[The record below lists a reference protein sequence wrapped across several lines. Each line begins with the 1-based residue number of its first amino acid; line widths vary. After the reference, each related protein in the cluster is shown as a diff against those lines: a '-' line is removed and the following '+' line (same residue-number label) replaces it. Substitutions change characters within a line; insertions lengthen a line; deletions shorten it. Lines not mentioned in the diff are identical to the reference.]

1 MYPNTKNIEMEDIIT
16 QKFSFAS
23 IIPLKNYCRLDER
36 KNLSHIMT
44 DGLNELHSEEF
55 DIFSLVPS
63 SDPNRTK
70 KPKTG
75 KIVSLPEKNKR
86 KIFFFES
93 KEPVEERFQL
103 SYAYQHNKTHTF
115 DTNNDRQIKRHYGN
129 SFSEIS
135 ITTIER
141 SVRRREDKVTI
152 KIYIGHKFRRFNSI
166 YFKKS
171 FRVFSITINTKTGN
185 FTTAIISKTKVGN
198 NTRFRI
204 NSFGDLNNMLGS
216 LLTVKGHISDDSR
229 LKNQFDET
237 FNDLTF
243 TTKIQNTLSID
254 LGCVSY
260 GKNNSLFSK
269 DLIKLFV
276 KLKKIKVPDGDYE
289 FWLTNLYPT
298 EKFLKKNDRKL
309 IASILD
315 MVGLRSKYLVKILHE
330 YPTID
335 FFGLYRFCQFFGSDF
350 SKYTANINSG
360 VYKNSYRKES
370 RVDMWMT
377 KSSVTNKMM
386 HKKFEL
392 LDVEK
397 ENLIKIVNSVDYN
410 STEFFGERM
419 IQLFEDHFNMIDKIK
434 EYDTTCFMK
443 SKTMTEFNEE
453 HREFSKIISAI
464 KKGWVIEYEY
474 GTKTIND
481 IEKPIDAMLN
491 VGTEEEPILSDLKM
505 KLYPHILKREEDYS
519 EEGSFMHHCVAS
531 YADKDKSM
539 IVSLRSENQMD
550 RVTCEYDI
558 QTGRCLQER
567 YFCNAQPPAEYV
579 LALNYLKTKI
589 EKQARFGTLNWKE
602 KRKVPVKINGVPI
615 SLENR
620 PPRTPYDDIFMDP
633 RLPI

>member
-1 MYPNTKNIEMEDIIT
+1 MEDIIT

-23 IIPLKNYCRLDER
+23 IVPLKNYCRLDER
-36 KNLSHIMT
+36 KNLTRIMN
-44 DGLNELHSEEF
+44 DGLDDLHSEDF
-55 DIFSLVPS
+55 DVFGLVS
-63 SDPNRTK
+63 TVDPPRLN
-70 KPKTG
+70 KPKRG

-103 SYAYQHNKTHTF
+103 SYVYPHNKTHSF

-141 SVRRREDKVTI
+141 SVRKRDDKITI
-152 KIYIGHKFRRFNSI
+152 KIYVGHKFRRFNCI
-166 YFKKS
+166 YFKKT

-185 FTTAIISKTKVGN
+185 FTTANISKTKIGN
-198 NTRFRI
+198 NTRFRV

-216 LLTVKGHISDDSR
+216 LLTVKGYISDDSR
-229 LKNQFDET
+229 LKNQFDKT
-237 FNDLTF
+237 FDDLLF

-260 GKNNSLFSK
+260 GKNNSLFTK

-276 KLKKIKVPDGDYE
+276 NLKKIKVPDGDYE

-350 SKYTANINSG
+350 SKYTANINPG
-360 VYKNSYRKES
+360 VYKNSYRKEYS
-370 RVDMWMT
+370 VDMWMT
-377 KSSVTNKMM
+377 KSSVMNKMM

-602 KRKVPVKINGVPI
+602 KRKVPIKINGVQI

-620 PPRTPYDDIFMDP
+620 PPRTPFDELF
-633 RLPI
+633 

>member
-1 MYPNTKNIEMEDIIT
+1 MEDIIT

-23 IIPLKNYCRLDER
+23 IVPLKNYCRLDER
-36 KNLSHIMT
+36 KNLTRIMN
-44 DGLNELHSEEF
+44 DGLDDLHSDDF
-55 DIFSLVPS
+55 DDFSLDSKVATS
-63 SDPNRTK
+63 RLNKSK
-70 KPKTG
+70 KG

-103 SYAYQHNKTHTF
+103 SYVYPHNKTHSF

-129 SFSEIS
+129 PFSEIS

-141 SVRRREDKVTI
+141 SVRKRDDKITI
-152 KIYIGHKFRRFNSI
+152 KIYIGHKFRRFNCI
-166 YFKKS
+166 YFKKT

-185 FTTAIISKTKVGN
+185 FTTANISKTKVGN
-198 NTRFRI
+198 NTRFRV

-216 LLTVKGHISDDSR
+216 LLTVKGYISDDSR

-237 FNDLTF
+237 FDDLLF

-260 GKNNSLFSK
+260 AKNNSLFSK

-276 KLKKIKVPDGDYE
+276 NLKKIKVPDGDYE

-360 VYKNSYRKES
+360 VYKNSYRKEYS
-370 RVDMWMT
+370 VDMWMT
-377 KSSVTNKMM
+377 KSSVMNKMM

-434 EYDTTCFMK
+434 EYDTTCYMK

-474 GTKTIND
+474 DTKTIND

-531 YADKDKSM
+531 YADKDKSI

-602 KRKVPVKINGVPI
+602 KRKVPVKINGVQI

-620 PPRTPYDDIFMDP
+620 PPRTPFDELF
-633 RLPI
+633 

>member
-1 MYPNTKNIEMEDIIT
+1 MEDIIT

-44 DGLNELHSEEF
+44 DGLDELHSEDF
-55 DIFSLVPS
+55 DVFSLVPS

-103 SYAYQHNKTHTF
+103 SYVYQHNKTHTF

-141 SVRRREDKVTI
+141 SVRKRDDKVTI

-185 FTTAIISKTKVGN
+185 FTTANISKTKIGN
-198 NTRFRI
+198 NTRFRV

-216 LLTVKGHISDDSR
+216 LLTVKGYITDDSR

-237 FNDLTF
+237 FNDLIF
-243 TTKIQNTLSID
+243 TTKIQNTLSVD

-260 GKNNSLFSK
+260 GKNNTMFTK

-276 KLKKIKVPDGDYE
+276 NLKKIKVPDGDYQ

-315 MVGLRSKYLVKILHE
+315 MVGLKSKYLVKILHE

-335 FFGLYRFCQFFGSDF
+335 FFGLYRFCQFFGPDF
-350 SKYTANINSG
+350 SKYTANINPG

-377 KSSVTNKMM
+377 KSSLMNKMI
-386 HKKFEL
+386 HKKFGL

-410 STEFFGERM
+410 GTEFFSERM

-434 EYDTTCFMK
+434 EYDTTCYMK

-453 HREFSKIISAI
+453 HRELSKMVSAI

-474 GTKTIND
+474 STKTIND

-558 QTGRCLQER
+558 QTGRCLQEK
-567 YFCNAQPPAEYV
+567 YFCNGQPPEQYE
-579 LALNYLKTKI
+579 LALKYIQTKI
-589 EKQARFGTLNWKE
+589 EKHARFGTLNWKD
-602 KRKVPVKINGVPI
+602 KRKVPIKINGIEI

-620 PPRTPYDDIFMDP
+620 PPRTPLDELF
-633 RLPI
+633 

>member
-1 MYPNTKNIEMEDIIT
+1 MMG
-16 QKFSFAS
+16 
-23 IIPLKNYCRLDER
+23 
-36 KNLSHIMT
+36 
-44 DGLNELHSEEF
+44 DGLEELHSE
-55 DIFSLVPS
+55 DHDVFSFLS
-63 SDPNRTK
+63 TADPLRTK
-70 KPKTG
+70 KPKRG

-93 KEPVEERFQL
+93 NEPVQERFQL
-103 SYAYQHNKTHTF
+103 SYVYQHNKSHTF
-115 DTNNDRQIKRHYGN
+115 DTNNDQQIKRHFGKP
-129 SFSEIS
+129 FSEIS

-141 SVRRREDKVTI
+141 SIRKRDDKVTI

-171 FRVFSITINTKTGN
+171 FRVYSITINTKTGN
-185 FTTAIISKTKVGN
+185 FTTAIISKTKLGK
-198 NTRFRI
+198 NTRFRV
-204 NSFGDLNNMLGS
+204 NSFNDLGNMLGS

-229 LKNQFDET
+229 LKKQFDET
-237 FNDLTF
+237 FDDLIF
-243 TTKIQNTLSID
+243 TSKIQNTLSID

-260 GKNNSLFSK
+260 GKNNNLFTK

-315 MVGLRSKYLVKILHE
+315 MVGLKSKYLVKVLHE

-350 SKYTANINSG
+350 SKYTANINPG

-377 KSSVTNKMM
+377 KSSIINQMI
-386 HKKFEL
+386 HKKFQL
-392 LDVEK
+392 LDIER

-434 EYDTTCFMK
+434 QYDTTCFMK

-453 HREFSKIISAI
+453 HREFSKTISAI
-464 KKGWVIEYEY
+464 KKGWVIEYDY
-474 GTKTIND
+474 DPKTIND

-491 VGTEEEPILSDLKM
+491 VGTEEEPVLNDLK
-505 KLYPHILKREEDYS
+505 KKIYPHILKREEDYS

-558 QTGRCLQER
+558 QTGRCIQER
-567 YFCNAQPPAEYV
+567 YFCNAQPPEEYV
-579 LALNYLKTKI
+579 LALKYIKTKI
-589 EKQARFGTLNWKE
+589 EKHARFGTLNWKE
-602 KRKVPVKINGVPI
+602 KKKVPIKINGVPI

-620 PPRTPYDDIFMDP
+620 PPRTPYDEIFHDP

>member
-1 MYPNTKNIEMEDIIT
+1 MEDIIT

-44 DGLNELHSEEF
+44 DGLDELHSEGF
-55 DIFSLVPS
+55 DVFSLVPS

-70 KPKTG
+70 KPKRG

-103 SYAYQHNKTHTF
+103 SYVYPHNKTHSF

-141 SVRRREDKVTI
+141 SVRKRDDKITI
-152 KIYIGHKFRRFNSI
+152 KIYVGHKFRRFNCI
-166 YFKKS
+166 YFKKT

-185 FTTAIISKTKVGN
+185 FTTANISKTKIGN
-198 NTRFRI
+198 NTRFRV

-216 LLTVKGHISDDSR
+216 LLTVKGYISDDSR
-229 LKNQFDET
+229 LKNQFDKT
-237 FNDLTF
+237 FDDLLF

-260 GKNNSLFSK
+260 GKNNSLFTK

-276 KLKKIKVPDGDYE
+276 NLKKIKVPDGDYE

-360 VYKNSYRKES
+360 VYKNSYRKEYS
-370 RVDMWMT
+370 VDMWMT
-377 KSSVTNKMM
+377 KSSVMNKMM

-434 EYDTTCFMK
+434 EYDTTCYMK

-474 GTKTIND
+474 DTKTIND

-531 YADKDKSM
+531 YADKDKSI

-602 KRKVPVKINGVPI
+602 KRKVPVKINGVQI

-620 PPRTPYDDIFMDP
+620 PPRTPFDELF
-633 RLPI
+633 

>member
-1 MYPNTKNIEMEDIIT
+1 MEDIIT

-23 IIPLKNYCRLDER
+23 IVPLKNYCRLDER
-36 KNLSHIMT
+36 KNLTRIMN
-44 DGLNELHSEEF
+44 DGLDDLHSDDF
-55 DIFSLVPS
+55 DVFSLDSKVATS
-63 SDPNRTK
+63 RLNKSK
-70 KPKTG
+70 KG

-103 SYAYQHNKTHTF
+103 SYVYPHNKTHSF

-129 SFSEIS
+129 PFSEIS

-141 SVRRREDKVTI
+141 SVRKRDDKITI
-152 KIYIGHKFRRFNSI
+152 KIYIGHKFRRFNCI
-166 YFKKS
+166 YFKKT

-185 FTTAIISKTKVGN
+185 FTTANISKTKVGN
-198 NTRFRI
+198 NTRFRV
-204 NSFGDLNNMLGS
+204 NRFGDLNNMLGS
-216 LLTVKGHISDDSR
+216 LLTVKGYISDDSR

-237 FNDLTF
+237 FDDLLF

-260 GKNNSLFSK
+260 AKNNSLFSK

-276 KLKKIKVPDGDYE
+276 NLKKIKVPDGDYE

-360 VYKNSYRKES
+360 VYKNSYRKEYS
-370 RVDMWMT
+370 VDMWMT
-377 KSSVTNKMM
+377 KSSVMNKMM

-474 GTKTIND
+474 DTKTIND

-531 YADKDKSM
+531 YADKDKSI

-602 KRKVPVKINGVPI
+602 KRKVPVKINGVQI

-620 PPRTPYDDIFMDP
+620 PPRTPFDELF
-633 RLPI
+633 

>member
-1 MYPNTKNIEMEDIIT
+1 MEDIIT

-44 DGLNELHSEEF
+44 DGLDELHSEGF
-55 DIFSLVPS
+55 DVFSLVPS

-70 KPKTG
+70 KPKRG

-103 SYAYQHNKTHTF
+103 SYVYPHNKTHSF

-141 SVRRREDKVTI
+141 SVRKRDDKITI
-152 KIYIGHKFRRFNSI
+152 KIYIGHKFRRFNCI
-166 YFKKS
+166 YFKKT

-185 FTTAIISKTKVGN
+185 FTTANISKTKIGN
-198 NTRFRI
+198 NTRFRV

-216 LLTVKGHISDDSR
+216 LLTVKGYISDDSR
-229 LKNQFDET
+229 LKNQFNET
-237 FNDLTF
+237 FNDLIF

-260 GKNNSLFSK
+260 GKNNTMFTK

-276 KLKKIKVPDGDYE
+276 NLKKIKVPDGDYE

-315 MVGLRSKYLVKILHE
+315 MVGLKSKYLVKILHE

-350 SKYTANINSG
+350 SKYTANINPG

-370 RVDMWMT
+370 NVDVWMT
-377 KSSVTNKMM
+377 KSSVMNKMI
-386 HKKFEL
+386 HKKIEL

-434 EYDTTCFMK
+434 EYDTTCYMK

-453 HREFSKIISAI
+453 HRELSKTVSAI
-464 KKGWVIEYEY
+464 RKGWVIEYEY
-474 GTKTIND
+474 DIKTIND

-491 VGTEEEPILSDLKM
+491 VGTEEEPILNDLNLKI
-505 KLYPHILKREEDYS
+505 YPHILKREEDYS

-567 YFCNAQPPAEYV
+567 YFCNAQPPEQYE
-579 LALNYLKTKI
+579 LALKYIKTKI
-589 EKQARFGTLNWKE
+589 EKHARFGTLNWKD
-602 KRKVPVKINGVPI
+602 KRKVPIKINGIEI

-620 PPRTPYDDIFMDP
+620 PPRTPFDELF
-633 RLPI
+633 